1 MKRQGYRKGTKTKPE
16 ISWNSQLAKIVAQS
30 LSPSCSKILDLL
42 TDMESAVALDFE
54 LPLSRVKEKV
64 TADPEVV
71 LMALGLFLKKVEQQ
85 KPLMRN
91 VVRECFRILRRKL
104 KTWIFDLTTNTE
116 NSIISECMEDVYR
129 SAYAIAGSNPHIKR
143 QAKLLDGIVGDASL
157 WMAVHARASERLG
170 EMLDR
175 RQRIFEKHVFGIL
188 TDIVVAFRA
197 SFSDKETEEAAET
210 DLRMQL
216 SVNLGKAK
224 EIYEGPLKK
233 AIQECKEL

>member
-1 MKRQGYRKGTKTKPE
+1 M
-16 ISWNSQLAKIVAQS
+16 
-30 LSPSCSKILDLL
+30 
-42 TDMESAVALDFE
+42 ALDFE

-104 KTWIFDLTTNTE
+104 RTWIFDLTTNTE

-129 SAYAIAGSNPHIKR
+129 SAHAIAGSNPHVKR

-175 RQRIFEKHVFGIL
+175 RQRIFEKHVFDIL

-233 AIQECKEL
+233 AIQECKEH